1 MAQTL
6 DAPATAY
13 SPKQERQ
20 LRIECAA
27 AYRLIDH
34 FGWTD
39 LIYNHISVR
48 LPGPEHRFLINPF
61 GMRYDE
67 IRASDLVVIDLE
79 GNILSETEWPV
90 NPAGFVIH
98 SAIHEAREDAQCV
111 IHTHTPDG
119 TAVASL
125 EEGLLPLSQFAMA
138 FYNRIGYHDYEG
150 LAVDADEKARLVQDL
165 GSHPALM
172 LRNHGLITVGH
183 TVGEAFVTLHYL
195 ERACE
200 IQIKAQSAGKVVLPR
215 PEVCEHAARQ
225 FTPIAHERPWA
236 ALLRLLDEKSP
247 SYKD

>member
-1 MAQTL
+1 MARTL
-6 DAPATAY
+6 DAGPSAVAA
-13 SPKQERQ
+13 ERERE
-20 LRIECAA
+20 LRMECAA

-67 IRASDLVVIDLE
+67 IRASDLVVIDLD
-79 GNILSETEWPV
+79 GNILSETDWPV

-98 SAIHEAREDAQCV
+98 SAIHEVREDAQCV

-125 EEGLLPLSQFAMA
+125 QEGLLPLSQFAMA
-138 FYNRIGYHDYEG
+138 FYQRVGYHDYEG
-150 LAVDADEKARLVQDL
+150 LAVDADEKARLVRDL
-165 GSHPALM
+165 GDHPALL
-172 LRNHGLITVGH
+172 LRNHGLITVGRS
-183 TVGEAFVTLHYL
+183 VGEAFVTLHYL
-195 ERACE
+195 ERACQ
-200 IQIKAQSAGKVVLPR
+200 IQIKAQSAGKVVLP
-215 PEVCEHAARQ
+215 PSAVCERAARQ
-225 FTPIAHERPWA
+225 FTPIGHERPWA
-236 ALLRLLDEKSP
+236 ALLRLLDEKDP